1 MTVTDENAKSTGTKA
16 AMNGPQAAALE
27 RRIRQELEE
36 QGILTSEEANVNSV
50 IYSFK
55 THFRCSIIN
64 HLIKADDEILT
75 ELRRCQGELRAISLH
90 NLKQLKRLYRLSQE
104 EMKRQEIRKKL
115 IAADAEVFIFQVS
128 SLLIELVY
136 IIPNFFFE

>member
-1 MTVTDENAKSTGTKA
+1 M
-16 AMNGPQAAALE
+16 
-27 RRIRQELEE
+27 
-36 QGILTSEEANVNSV
+36 
-50 IYSFK
+50 
-55 THFRCSIIN
+55 
-64 HLIKADDEILT
+64 
-75 ELRRCQGELRAISLH
+75 
-90 NLKQLKRLYRLSQE
+90 KRLYRLSQE